1 MNTRNAVVIGG
12 AQGIGFATCRLLAD
26 DCETLDDRRSQQ
38 GSAAR
43 AAEKLGGGKA
53 RVLALQADITRKDE
67 VAAVRE
73 RIVKEFGAP
82 SILVNSAAIVD
93 DKLFL
98 DSTPADWHKMIAVC
112 LFGPMNVLH
121 EFLPGMTAA
130 GYGRVVCMA
139 SDSYKLGQARLSYYA
154 AAKAGVV
161 ALVKSLAQELG
172 RSGVNLNIVSPGAT
186 NTEMRE
192 ERERTLL
199 AQMGPEKYERRKKTV
214 LKMYPTGRLGEPQ
227 GYRRRRSFPDDRR
240 RRLDHRSGPER
251 QRRLHNGMTRCSNST
266 PSSG

>member
-1 MNTRNAVVIGG
+1 MPKRNAVVIGG
-12 AQGIGFATCRLLAD
+12 VQGIGFASCQLLAR
-26 DCETLDDRRSQQ
+26 DCESLTIVDLNQEETERAVERLA
-38 GSAAR
+38 GSSA
-43 AAEKLGGGKA
+43 KLLG
-53 RVLALQADITRKDE
+53 LQADISNKDD

-73 RIVKEFGAP
+73 RVDKEFGAP

-98 DSTPADWHKMIAVC
+98 DSTPADWAKMINVC
-112 LFGPMNVLH
+112 LYGPMNLLH
-121 EFLPGMTAA
+121 EFLPGMVAA

-186 NTEMRE
+186 NTEMRQ
-192 ERERTLL
+192 ERERGLIE
-199 AQMGPEKYERRKKTV
+199 QMGPEKYERRQKTV
-214 LKMYPTGRLGEPQ
+214 LKMYPTGRLGEPEDIAAAVHFLTTDGASWITGQ
-227 GYRRRRSFPDDRR
+227 VLSV
-240 RRLDHRSGPER
+240 
-251 QRRLHNGMTRCSNST
+251 NGGFSMA
-266 PSSG
+266 

>member
-1 MNTRNAVVIGG
+1 MQKRNAVVIGG
-12 AQGIGFATCRLLAD
+12 AQGIGFATCQLLAN
-26 DCETLDDRRSQQ
+26 DCETLTIVDLSKE
-38 GSAAR
+38 AVER
-43 AAEKLGGGKA
+43 AAKKLDGKA
-53 RVLALQADITRKDE
+53 ANVLGLQADITKKDE
-67 VAAVRE
+67 MAAIRK
-73 RIVKEFGAP
+73 RIGDEFGAP

-98 DSTPADWHKMIAVC
+98 DSTPDDWHKMIAVC

-121 EFLPGMTAA
+121 EFLPAMTAA

-186 NTEMRE
+186 NTEMRRQ
-192 ERERTLL
+192 RERTML
-199 AQMGPEKYERRKKTV
+199 AQMGPEKYERRQKTV
-214 LKMYPTGRLGEPQ
+214 LKMYPTGRLGEPKDIAAAVHFLTTEDAAWITGQ
-227 GYRRRRSFPDDRR
+227 VLSV
-240 RRLDHRSGPER
+240 
-251 QRRLHNGMTRCSNST
+251 NGGFTMA
-266 PSSG
+266 

>member
-1 MNTRNAVVIGG
+1 MPNRSAVVFGG
-12 AQGIGFATCRLLAD
+12 VQGIGFATCQLLAK
-26 DCETLDDRRSQQ
+26 DCEFLTIVDLKKE
-38 GSAAR
+38 AVER
-43 AAEKLGGGKA
+43 AAESLAGGSA
-53 RVLALQADITRKDE
+53 RVLGLHADITDKSA

-73 RIVKEFGAP
+73 RIGAEFGNP

-98 DSTPADWHKMIAVC
+98 DSTPSDWTRMIDVC
-112 LFGPMNVLH
+112 LYGAMNVLH
-121 EFLPGMTAA
+121 EFLPGMVKT

-186 NTEMRE
+186 NTEMRQA
-192 ERERTLL
+192 RERGLL
-199 AQMGPEKYERRKKTV
+199 EQMGPEKYAQRQKAV
-214 LKMYPTGRLGEPQ
+214 LRMYPTGRLGEPRDIAAAVHFLTTEQ
-227 GYRRRRSFPDDRR
+227 ASWITGQVLSV
-240 RRLDHRSGPER
+240 
-251 QRRLHNGMTRCSNST
+251 NGGFTMA
-266 PSSG
+266 

>member
-1 MNTRNAVVIGG
+1 MKARNAVVIGG
-12 AQGIGFATCRLLAD
+12 AQGIGFASCQLLAK
-26 DCETLDDRRSQQ
+26 DCETLTIVDLNKDA
-38 GSAAR
+38 AAR
-43 AAEKLGGGKA
+43 AAEMLSGNKA
-53 RVLALQADITRKDE
+53 TVLALQANITRKDE
-67 VAAVRE
+67 VAAIRE
-73 RIVKEFGAP
+73 RIGKELGAP
-82 SILVNSAAIVD
+82 SILIHSAAIVD

-98 DSTPADWHKMIAVC
+98 DSTPGDWEKMIGVC

-172 RSGVNLNIVSPGAT
+172 RSGVNLNVVSPGAT
-186 NTEMRE
+186 NTEMRQ

-227 GYRRRRSFPDDRR
+227 DIAAAVHFLTTEDASWITGQVLSV
-240 RRLDHRSGPER
+240 
-251 QRRLHNGMTRCSNST
+251 NGGFTMA
-266 PSSG
+266 

>member
-1 MNTRNAVVIGG
+1 MHKRNAVVIGG
-12 AQGIGFATCRLLAD
+12 AQGIGLATCLLLAK
-26 DCETLDDRRSQQ
+26 DCETLTIVDLNK
-38 GSAAR
+38 GAAER
-43 AAEKLGGGKA
+43 AAKKLVGGK
-53 RVLALQADITRKDE
+53 VKPLGLQADISKKDE
-67 VAAVRE
+67 VAAIRE
-73 RIVKEFGAP
+73 RIGNEFGAP

-98 DSTPADWHKMIAVC
+98 DSTPADWNKMMAVC

-186 NTEMRE
+186 NTEMRH

-199 AQMGPEKYERRKKTV
+199 AQMGSEKYERRQKAV
-214 LKMYPTGRLGEPQ
+214 LKMYPTGRLGEPKDIAAAVH
-227 GYRRRRSFPDDRR
+227 FLTTDDAAWITGQV
-240 RRLDHRSGPER
+240 LSV
-251 QRRLHNGMTRCSNST
+251 NGGFTMA
-266 PSSG
+266 

>member
-1 MNTRNAVVIGG
+1 MQKRNAVVIGG
-12 AQGIGFATCRLLAD
+12 AQGIGFATCQLLAN
-26 DCETLDDRRSQQ
+26 DCETLTIVDLSKE
-38 GSAAR
+38 AVER
-43 AAEKLGGGKA
+43 AAKKLDGKA
-53 RVLALQADITRKDE
+53 ANVLGLQADITKKDE
-67 VAAVRE
+67 MAAIRK
-73 RIVKEFGAP
+73 RIGDEFGAP

-98 DSTPADWHKMIAVC
+98 DSTPDDWHKMIAVC

-121 EFLPGMTAA
+121 EFLPAMTAA

-186 NTEMRE
+186 NTEMRRQ
-192 ERERTLL
+192 RERTLL
-199 AQMGPEKYERRKKTV
+199 AQMGPEKYERRQKTV
-214 LKMYPTGRLGEPQ
+214 LKMYPTGRLGEPKDIAAAVHFLTTEDAAWITGQ
-227 GYRRRRSFPDDRR
+227 VLSV
-240 RRLDHRSGPER
+240 
-251 QRRLHNGMTRCSNST
+251 NGGFTMA
-266 PSSG
+266 

>member
-1 MNTRNAVVIGG
+1 MKKRNAVVIGG
-12 AQGIGFATCRLLAD
+12 AQGIGFATCRRLAD
-26 DCETLDDRRSQQ
+26 DCESLTIVDLNQD
-38 GSAAR
+38 AAGH
-43 AAEKLGGGKA
+43 AAEKLRGKA
-53 RVLALQADITRKDE
+53 ATVLALQADITRKDD

-73 RIVKEFGAP
+73 RIGKEFGSP

-98 DSTPADWHKMIAVC
+98 DSTPGDWQKMIAVC

-121 EFLPGMTAA
+121 EFLPGMTGA

-199 AQMGPEKYERRKKTV
+199 AQMGPEKYERRKTTV

-227 GYRRRRSFPDDRR
+227 DIAAAVHFLTTEDASWITGQVLSV
-240 RRLDHRSGPER
+240 
-251 QRRLHNGMTRCSNST
+251 NGGFTMA
-266 PSSG
+266 

>member
-1 MNTRNAVVIGG
+1 MHKRNAVVVGG
-12 AQGIGFATCRLLAD
+12 AQGIGFATCEVLAR
-26 DCETLDDRRSQQ
+26 DCETLTIVDLNKDAAER
-38 GSAAR
+38 AAR
-43 AAEKLGGGKA
+43 KLDGSKA
-53 RVLALQADITRKDE
+53 KLLGLQADIAKKEE
-67 VAAVRE
+67 VAAIRE
-73 RIVKEFGAP
+73 RIGNEFGAP

-98 DSTPADWHKMIAVC
+98 DSTPADWNRMMAVC

-130 GYGRVVCMA
+130 GYGRVVCLA

-186 NTEMRE
+186 NTEMRN
-192 ERERTLL
+192 ERERALL
-199 AQMGPEKYERRKKTV
+199 AQMGPEKYERRQKAV

-227 GYRRRRSFPDDRR
+227 DIAAAVHFLTTESAAWITGQVLSV
-240 RRLDHRSGPER
+240 
-251 QRRLHNGMTRCSNST
+251 NGGFTMA
-266 PSSG
+266 

>member
-1 MNTRNAVVIGG
+1 MHKRNAVVIGG
-12 AQGIGFATCRLLAD
+12 AQGIGFATCLLLAK
-26 DCETLDDRRSQQ
+26 DCETLTIVDLNKD
-38 GSAAR
+38 AAER
-43 AAEKLGGGKA
+43 AAKKLVGGK
-53 RVLALQADITRKDE
+53 VKPLGLQADISKKDE
-67 VAAVRE
+67 VVAIRE
-73 RIVKEFGAP
+73 RIGNEFGAP

-98 DSTPADWHKMIAVC
+98 DSTPADWNKMMAVC

-186 NTEMRE
+186 NTEMRH

-199 AQMGPEKYERRKKTV
+199 AQMGSEKYERRQKAV
-214 LKMYPTGRLGEPQ
+214 LKMYPTGRLGEPKDIAAAVH
-227 GYRRRRSFPDDRR
+227 FLTTDDAAWITGQV
-240 RRLDHRSGPER
+240 LSV
-251 QRRLHNGMTRCSNST
+251 NGGFTMA
-266 PSSG
+266 

>member
-1 MNTRNAVVIGG
+1 MHKRNAVVIGG
-12 AQGIGFATCRLLAD
+12 AQGIGFATCQLLAK
-26 DCETLDDRRSQQ
+26 DCETLTIVDINKD
-38 GSAAR
+38 AAER
-43 AAEKLGGGKA
+43 AAKKLDGSEAKLLG
-53 RVLALQADITRKDE
+53 LQADITKKDE
-67 VAAVRE
+67 VAAIRE
-73 RIVKEFGAP
+73 RIGNEYGAP

-98 DSTPADWHKMIAVC
+98 DSTPADWNKMMAVC

-186 NTEMRE
+186 NTEMRN
-192 ERERTLL
+192 ERELKLL
-199 AQMGPEKYERRKKTV
+199 AQMGSEKYERRQKAV
-214 LKMYPTGRLGEPQ
+214 LKMYPTGRLGEPKDIAAAIH
-227 GYRRRRSFPDDRR
+227 FLTTDDAAWITGQV
-240 RRLDHRSGPER
+240 LSV
-251 QRRLHNGMTRCSNST
+251 NGGFTMA
-266 PSSG
+266 

>member
-1 MNTRNAVVIGG
+1 MHKRNAVVIGG
-12 AQGIGFATCRLLAD
+12 AQGIGFAACQLLAK
-26 DCETLDDRRSQQ
+26 DCETLTIVDLNKDAAEL
-38 GSAAR
+38 AAR
-43 AAEKLGGGKA
+43 KLDGGTA
-53 RVLALQADITRKDE
+53 RLLALQADITRKDE
-67 VAAVRE
+67 VAAVRK
-73 RIVKEFGAP
+73 RIGDEFGAP

-98 DSTPADWHKMIAVC
+98 DSTPADWNRMMAVC

-121 EFLPGMTAA
+121 EFLPGMTAV

-186 NTEMRE
+186 NTEMRR

-199 AQMGPEKYERRKKTV
+199 AQMGPEKYERRQKTV
-214 LKMYPTGRLGEPQ
+214 LKMYPTGRLGEP
-227 GYRRRRSFPDDRR
+227 DDIAAAIHF
-240 RRLDHRSGPER
+240 LTTESAAWITG
-251 QRRLHNGMTRCSNST
+251 QVLSVNGGFTMA
-266 PSSG
+266 